1 MFSNI
6 FSLSGINKKFVVL
19 DPFGVLGP
27 EEIQIKSSKR
37 NLKMDDGLATDII
50 LSDVVVRSP
59 VIEYRSP
66 VLNCP

>member
-59 VIEYRSP
+59 VIEYRSH